1 MKSIFPKLILVLC
14 LSVSMYSQEKTADD
28 LIKSM
33 KKADITYAQLMTG
46 MSEALNNIQ
55 SGIIGMN
62 SMLAERGINFIRTH
76 PAPKQKPWVI
86 MSNEDRES
94 FKSTLLYFDKK
105 MDEDVLVIENAII
118 RKDWVLALKG
128 LNTFENTCMACHN
141 SWKNKVKYIME

>member
-1 MKSIFPKLILVLC
+1 MKSIYVKLALVIS
-14 LSVSMYSQEKTADD
+14 LSSLSLAQEKTADD
-28 LIKSM
+28 LISSM
-33 KKADITYAQLMTG
+33 KKSDITYAQLMTG

-62 SMLAERGINFIRTH
+62 SMLVDRGIDFIRTH

-86 MSNEDRES
+86 MANEDRDS

-105 MDEDVLVIENAII
+105 MDEDVLSIEKAVNK
-118 RKDWVLALKG
+118 KDWDMALQG
-128 LNTFENTCMACHN
+128 LNTFGKTCMACHN

>member
-1 MKSIFPKLILVLC
+1 MKSIFIKLALVLS
-14 LSVSMYSQEKTADD
+14 LSSLVSAQEKTADD

-62 SMLAERGINFIRTH
+62 SMLVDRGINFVRTH

-86 MSNEDRES
+86 MAEEDRNS

-105 MDEDVLVIENAII
+105 MDEDVLAIEKAVDK
-118 RKDWVLALKG
+118 KDWDMALQG